1 MKILSLVVPAYNS
14 EKFLD
19 KCIQSMLHSNVLQD
33 IEIIVVNDGSTDRTP
48 EIAASYC
55 NQYPDTVR
63 LINQE
68 NKGHGGALNTGCV
81 AASGKYLKVIDAD
94 DWVLT
99 ENLPAFLEKLSECES
114 DVVLTPHH
122 TIDISSGEVCG
133 WKCYPPEYGKEYTFS
148 EIMQDWG
155 AYERSLTFHGITYR
169 TDFYHEKAELLPE
182 HVFYEDHVYATF
194 PCCHAE
200 SITPMD
206 LFIYEY
212 RIGDCSQSVS
222 RQNQLKRH
230 EHMETVLD
238 VMEQRYAEMTDS
250 SNRMYVGKKLEGVL
264 LSYFVT
270 TLLADP
276 NWREGRILAGRE
288 LKRCSAS
295 APQVVS
301 TLRKKYNVFLLMNR
315 LHMTDA
321 TWGRIL
327 ESSLYKHAMR
337 KRSFS

>member
-1 MKILSLVVPAYNS
+1 MKILSLVIPAYNS

-48 EIAASYC
+48 EIAAFYC
-55 NQYPDTVR
+55 DQYPDTVR

-68 NKGHGGALNTGCV
+68 NKGHGGALNTGCA

-99 ENLPAFLEKLSECES
+99 ENLPALLEKLSECES

-122 TIDISSGEVCG
+122 TIDISTGEVCG
-133 WKCYPPEYGKEYTFS
+133 WKCYPPEYGKAYTFS

-169 TDFYHEKAELLPE
+169 TDFYREKAEPLPE

-194 PCCHAE
+194 PCCYAE

-222 RQNQLKRH
+222 RQNQLKRRA
-230 EHMETVLD
+230 HMETVLD
-238 VMEQRYAEMTDS
+238 VMEQRYAQMTDS

-276 NWREGRILAGRE
+276 NRREGRILAGRE